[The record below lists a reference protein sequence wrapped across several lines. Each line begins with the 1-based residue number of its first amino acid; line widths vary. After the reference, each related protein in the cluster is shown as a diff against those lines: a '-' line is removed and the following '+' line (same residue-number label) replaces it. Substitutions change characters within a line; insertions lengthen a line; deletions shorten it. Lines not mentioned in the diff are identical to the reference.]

1 MTKKKL
7 KVLTVFCTLLFFVIS
22 GVFLFLIS
30 YNIKPADFNMNIHD
44 HVANMER
51 YIESSNDIYSERT
64 QCDLDSYLYDG
75 VFLNA
80 VYALM
85 DSDGNLIAKSS
96 PCIQYQTD
104 NGQFMIDMEPYL
116 TDEIYE
122 QIRKYTGT
130 DSIYVKSISVR
141 REDEKMIPV
150 EGVFFNRD
158 VNINNPN
165 NFLKIRFTDYES
177 DLTLTYEA
185 NLTWAYCFP
194 ENRSRFYDKYYN
206 HINNNLN
213 SFISDFKKTHNKK
226 SIVSG
231 SSILLGEKTAHYQRE
246 VPIYNTDAEG
256 VEHTLVLYVE
266 VEQNLVYDTLTSS
279 EFYGLLFFMAILF
292 FAAGLIIYIIASIL
306 INKKEK
312 INKSR
317 TAFVSAAAHELKTP
331 LAVIA
336 NNCEC
341 ILENVTP
348 EKNTEYV
355 TTVYEE
361 SKRMSR
367 MVKGLLEY
375 NKLNTDEK
383 IIKEKAD
390 LGRIISREVS
400 KYTPLIEAKKI
411 DFSTVIPENSQLK
424 CNEKLIGMV
433 IGNFFSNAVKFT
445 PENGQ
450 IKITVTKKNGK
461 VSFEIYN
468 SGSRIDSEDMPH
480 IWEELYS
487 GSKSRSRDENSTGMG
502 LAVSRVILELHGF
515 EYGFRNT
522 KDGVRFFFNE

>member
-7 KVLTVFCTLLFFVIS
+7 KILTALCTLLFFVIS

-104 NGQFMIDMEPYL
+104 NGQFMIDMEPYF

-130 DSIYVKSISVR
+130 DNIYVKSISVHK
-141 REDEKMIPV
+141 EDKKLIPV

-158 VNINNPN
+158 ANINNPDN
-165 NFLKIRFTDYES
+165 LLKIRFTDYEA

-185 NLTWAYCFP
+185 NRTWTYCFP
-194 ENRSRFYDKYYN
+194 ENRSRFYDKYFN
-206 HINNNLN
+206 HINNNLI
-213 SFISDFKKTHNKK
+213 SFISEFKATHSKQ
-226 SIVSG
+226 SITSG
-231 SSILLGEKTAHYQRE
+231 SDILLDKEAHYQRE
-246 VPIYNTDAEG
+246 VPLYNTDAEG

-266 VEQNLVYDTLTSS
+266 AEQNLVYDTLTSS
-279 EFYGLLFFMAILF
+279 DFCDLLFFMAGLYFVI
-292 FAAGLIIYIIASIL
+292 GLIIYLIASRL
-306 INKKEK
+306 IKKNEMMV
-312 INKSR
+312 KSR
-317 TAFVSAAAHELKTP
+317 TAFVSTAAHELKTP

-348 EKNTEYV
+348 EKNNEYI
-355 TTVYEE
+355 TTVYDEC
-361 SKRMSR
+361 KRMNR

-375 NKLNTDEK
+375 NRLNTDEK
-383 IIKEKAD
+383 IRKEKAD
-390 LGRIISREVS
+390 LGEIISREVS
-400 KYTPLIEAKKI
+400 KFSPLIEAKQI
-411 DFSTVIPENSQLK
+411 ELSTAIPEKIQLK
-424 CNEKLIGMV
+424 CDEKLIGMV
-433 IGNFFSNAVKFT
+433 IGNLLSNAVKFT
-445 PENGQ
+445 PEGGK
-450 IKITVTKKNGK
+450 IKITASKMNGK
-461 VSFEIYN
+461 VSFEVFN
-468 SGSRIDSEDMPH
+468 SGSRISSEDAPH

-502 LAVSRVILELHGF
+502 LAVSRVILDLHGF

-522 KDGVRFFFNE
+522 ADGVRFFFCN